1 MSESQPIAK
10 RETVILRAKFAYS
23 KRIYRDIEV
32 PLDSTLYNLAFTIVR
47 AVDFDDTDHAFG
59 FYATDNPRRFRD
71 SRDRYELFVDMGV
84 ESTPDSKSVKRT
96 KLDRVF
102 AREGQKMIFLF
113 DYGDKWMFE
122 LEVRSFGS
130 KAPGVQYPRT
140 LASKGKA
147 FAQYPDYDGEEG

>member
-1 MSESQPIAK
+1 MSGDQPIKK
-10 RETVILRAKFAYS
+10 RETVVLRAKFAYR

-71 SRDRYELFVDMGV
+71 ALEQFELFADEGGR
-84 ESTPDSKSVKRT
+84 TNQNSKSVKRT
-96 KLDRVF
+96 MLDRVF

-140 LASKGKA
+140 LASKGEA
-147 FAQYPDYDGEEG
+147 PTQYPDYDGEED